1 MSALRRRLSLAQARD
16 LHHAP
21 NMTPM
26 VDVVMV
32 ILVFF
37 MASSAVLGPEWF
49 IKSALPVRSASAGVA
64 TDTLRLEF
72 TLRSVAVEGDGA
84 RTAGDQT
91 GAGPSHAGAAARAST
106 RTPTQTLVT
115 GESLTD
121 APLSALASRLEQL
134 AKDNAGR
141 EIAVLLKPDAG
152 VPMQDLVF
160 SHDACNRLGIA
171 KVGMTPLP
179 DAGGITPPSK

>member
-1 MSALRRRLSLAQARD
+1 MSALRRRLSLAQARG
-16 LHHAP
+16 LQHAP

-49 IKSALPVRSASAGVA
+49 IKSALPVRSANAGTA
-64 TDTLRLEF
+64 TDALRLEF
-72 TLRSVAVEGDGA
+72 TLRSVPIDGDGA
-84 RTAGDQT
+84 STAG
-91 GAGPSHAGAAARAST
+91 APARAST
-106 RTPTQTLVT
+106 RTMVT

-121 APLSALASRLEQL
+121 APLSALAARLEQL

-141 EIAVLLKPDAG
+141 EIAVLLKPDAR

-160 SHDACNRLGIA
+160 AHDACNRLGIA
-171 KVGMTPLP
+171 KVGMTPLS
-179 DAGGITPPSK
+179 DAGGTTPPSK

>member
-49 IKSALPVRSASAGVA
+49 IKSALPVRSAAAGA
-64 TDTLRLEF
+64 PGDTLRLEF
-72 TLRSVAVEGDGA
+72 TLRSAPPERASADA
-84 RTAGDQT
+84 AGDPNRSGQ
-91 GAGPSHAGAAARAST
+91 AQVVT
-106 RTPTQTLVT
+106 RTLVT
-115 GESLTD
+115 GESLD
-121 APLSALASRLEQL
+121 GAPLTALAVRLEQL
-134 AKDNAGR
+134 VKENAGR
-141 EIAVLLKPDAG
+141 EIAVLLKPDAR

-160 SHDACNRLGIA
+160 AHDACNRLGIA
-171 KVGMTPLP
+171 KVGMTPLSN
-179 DAGGITPPSK
+179 DSATTPPPPK

>member
-49 IKSALPVRSASAGVA
+49 IKSALPVRSTAAGAAS
-64 TDTLRLEF
+64 DTLRLEF
-72 TLRSVAVEGDGA
+72 TLRSLPPERTSPDVPADANRAGQAPAGPRTLVSGETLDGA
-84 RTAGDQT
+84 
-91 GAGPSHAGAAARAST
+91 P
-106 RTPTQTLVT
+106 
-115 GESLTD
+115 LT
-121 APLSALASRLEQL
+121 ALAARLEQL
-134 AKDNAGR
+134 VKENAGR
-141 EIAVLLKPDAG
+141 EIAVLLKPDAR

-160 SHDACNRLGIA
+160 AHDACNRLGIA
-171 KVGMTPLP
+171 KVGMTPLS
-179 DAGGITPPSK
+179 DGAMTTPLPLK

>member
-1 MSALRRRLSLAQARD
+1 MSALRRRMSLSSQRD

-49 IKSALPVRSASAGVA
+49 IKSAIPVRSSAAS
-64 TDTLRLEF
+64 TQSDTLRLEF
-72 TLRSVAVEGDGA
+72 TMRSSPTDDADHAAGVPGGA
-84 RTAGDQT
+84 QAQKI
-91 GAGPSHAGAAARAST
+91 APT
-106 RTPTQTLVT
+106 RTLVT
-115 GESLTD
+115 GESLSD
-121 APLSALASRLEQL
+121 APLAALATRLEQVV
-134 AKDNAGR
+134 KENTGR
-141 EIAVLLKPDAG
+141 EIAVLLKPDAR

-160 SHDACNRLGIA
+160 AHDVCNRLGIA
-171 KVGMTPLP
+171 KVGMTPLS
-179 DAGGITPPSK
+179 DAK

>member
-1 MSALRRRLSLAQARD
+1 MSALRRRHSLARARD

-49 IKSALPVRSASAGVA
+49 IKSALPLRSSADGPA
-64 TDTLRLEF
+64 GETLRLEF
-72 TLRSVAVEGDGA
+72 ALRSAPVEGGKHPEGGPI
-84 RTAGDQT
+84 GDQARSG
-91 GAGPSHAGAAARAST
+91 GAT
-106 RTPTQTLVT
+106 RTLVT
-115 GESLTD
+115 GESLSD
-121 APLSALASRLEQL
+121 APLPDLAARLEQL
-134 AKDNAGR
+134 VAENPGR
-141 EIAVLLKPDAG
+141 EIAVLLRPDPR

-160 SHDACNRLGIA
+160 AHDVCNRLGIP
-171 KVGMTPLP
+171 KVGMTPLS
-179 DAGGITPPSK
+179 DAGLAAPPPSK

>member
-1 MSALRRRLSLAQARD
+1 MSALRRRLSLAQTRD

-49 IKSALPVRSASAGVA
+49 IKSALPVRVPGAGVA

-72 TLRSVAVEGDGA
+72 TLRSVPIDDNGA
-84 RTAGDQT
+84 NTAGVR
-91 GAGPSHAGAAARAST
+91 AGS
-106 RTPTQTLVT
+106 RTVVT

-121 APLSALASRLEQL
+121 APLTALASRLEQL
-134 AKDNAGR
+134 TKENAGR
-141 EIAVLLKPDAG
+141 EIAVLLKPDAR

-160 SHDACNRLGIA
+160 AHDACNRLGIA
-171 KVGMTPLP
+171 KVGMTPLL
-179 DAGGITPPSK
+179 DAGGTTPPSK

>member
-1 MSALRRRLSLAQARD
+1 MSALRRRLSLAQARG

-49 IKSALPVRSASAGVA
+49 IKSALPVRSASAGTA

-72 TLRSVAVEGDGA
+72 TLRSVPSDSDGA
-84 RTAGDQT
+84 ST
-91 GAGPSHAGAAARAST
+91 AGAAARAST
-106 RTPTQTLVT
+106 RTVVT

-121 APLSALASRLEQL
+121 APLSALALRLEQL

-141 EIAVLLKPDAG
+141 EIAVLLKPDAN

-160 SHDACNRLGIA
+160 AHDACNRLGIA
-171 KVGMTPLP
+171 KVGMTPLS
-179 DAGGITPPSK
+179 DERGTTTTPSR

>member
-49 IKSALPVRSASAGVA
+49 IKSALPVRVPGASVA
-64 TDTLRLEF
+64 TDTFRLEF
-72 TLRSVAVEGDGA
+72 TLRSVPIDDNGA
-84 RTAGDQT
+84 NTAGVR
-91 GAGPSHAGAAARAST
+91 AGS
-106 RTPTQTLVT
+106 RTVVT

-121 APLSALASRLEQL
+121 APLKALVLRLEQL

-141 EIAVLLKPDAG
+141 EIAVLLKPDAR

-160 SHDACNRLGIA
+160 AHDACNRLGIA
-171 KVGMTPLP
+171 KVGMTPLS
-179 DAGGITPPSK
+179 DAGGTTPPSR

>member
-49 IKSALPVRSASAGVA
+49 IKSALPVRSAAAGA
-64 TDTLRLEF
+64 ANETLRLEF
-72 TLRSVAVEGDGA
+72 TLRSAPGDSTSPDDGVDPNRAGQA
-84 RTAGDQT
+84 RG
-91 GAGPSHAGAAARAST
+91 GT
-106 RTPTQTLVT
+106 RTLVT
-115 GESLTD
+115 GEALD
-121 APLSALASRLEQL
+121 GAPLAALAARLEQL
-134 AKDNAGR
+134 VKDNTGR
-141 EIAVLLKPDAG
+141 EVAVLLKPDAR

-160 SHDACNRLGIA
+160 AHDACNRLGIA
-171 KVGMTPLP
+171 KVGMTPLS
-179 DAGGITPPSK
+179 DGM

>member
-1 MSALRRRLSLAQARD
+1 MSSSPTFRRRRALDVASL
-16 LHHAP
+16 HFGP

-49 IKSALPVRSASAGVA
+49 IKSALPVRSAAAGA
-64 TDTLRLEF
+64 GTDTLRLEF
-72 TLRSVAVEGDGA
+72 TLRSVSIDDNGA
-84 RTAGDQT
+84 NTAGAQA
-91 GAGPSHAGAAARAST
+91 GAESSRTGAAARAST
-106 RTPTQTLVT
+106 RTVVT

-121 APLSALASRLEQL
+121 APLTALASRLEQL

-141 EIAVLLKPDAG
+141 EIAVLLKPDAR

-160 SHDACNRLGIA
+160 AHDACNRLGIA
-171 KVGMTPLP
+171 KVGMTPLS
-179 DAGGITPPSK
+179 DAK

>member
-49 IKSALPVRSASAGVA
+49 IKSALPVRSTAAAAAG
-64 TDTLRLEF
+64 DTLRLEF
-72 TLRSVAVEGDGA
+72 TLRSSPPERASPDAAGDANRAGQSQGGTRTLVSGETLDGA
-84 RTAGDQT
+84 
-91 GAGPSHAGAAARAST
+91 P
-106 RTPTQTLVT
+106 
-115 GESLTD
+115 LT
-121 APLSALASRLEQL
+121 ALAARLEQL
-134 AKDNAGR
+134 VNDNTGR
-141 EIAVLLKPDAG
+141 EIAVLLKPDAQ

-160 SHDACNRLGIA
+160 AHDACNRLGIA
-171 KVGMTPLP
+171 KVGMTPLS
-179 DAGGITPPSK
+179 DASVPTAPSK

>member
-1 MSALRRRLSLAQARD
+1 MSALRRRNSLAQARG

-49 IKSALPVRSASAGVA
+49 IKSALPVRVAGAGVA

-72 TLRSVAVEGDGA
+72 TLRSVPIDDNGA
-84 RTAGDQT
+84 NTAGAQ
-91 GAGPSHAGAAARAST
+91 AGDESSRTGAAARAST
-106 RTPTQTLVT
+106 RTVVT

-121 APLSALASRLEQL
+121 APLAALASRLEQL
-134 AKDNAGR
+134 TKDNAGR
-141 EIAVLLKPDAG
+141 EIAVLLKPDAR

-160 SHDACNRLGIA
+160 AHDACNRLGIA
-171 KVGMTPLP
+171 KVGMTPLS
-179 DAGGITPPSK
+179 DAGGTTPPSK

>member
-1 MSALRRRLSLAQARD
+1 MSALRRRLSLARARD

-49 IKSALPVRSASAGVA
+49 IKSALPVRSAAAGAAAEV
-64 TDTLRLEF
+64 LRLEF
-72 TLRSVAVEGDGA
+72 TLRSAPGA
-84 RTAGDQT
+84 
-91 GAGPSHAGAAARAST
+91 SAAPTTPAAPV
-106 RTPTQTLVT
+106 TPTQSRTLVS
-115 GESLTD
+115 GESLD
-121 APLSALASRLEQL
+121 GAPLAALAARLEQL

-141 EIAVLLKPDAG
+141 EIAVLLKPDPR

-160 SHDACNRLGIA
+160 AHDVCNRLGIA
-171 KVGMTPLP
+171 KVGMTPLS
-179 DAGGITPPSK
+179 DAN